1 MFSLLVVPPKKKCLG
16 LLLNITMKNKRKQ
29 AQHELNK
36 RSFKEVLEEVYGC
49 PVSEQEAFDALFN
62 LTELMMLLDQMDREQ
77 QRRKLK

>member
-36 RSFKEVLEEVYGC
+36 RSFKEVLEEVYGKQF
-49 PVSEQEAFDALFN
+49 SGQEAFDAQIRLIEFFR
-62 LTELMMLLDQMDREQ
+62 LLDQMDREQ